1 MGGRSSADAVTRG
14 RRQRGA
20 ARLLAAIAL
29 ATAVAAAAQAPA
41 GGVQADPAAT
51 RLAAQARRATERLA
65 ALQREADALART
77 QQTLLDSLRQLEVTR
92 ALADARAEQ
101 ADAVARAAAGE
112 LAAADA
118 TVARLDAQVAAMVPV
133 VRATVRRLYIS
144 GTTDRSTWQVSGGAR
159 SDTAGRAIRLLG
171 ALAARDRAVID
182 GYASARATLVR
193 ERAGRQAR
201 AAAAAVA
208 ADAAATARAAAAG
221 AAAAQQARVNQIDRQ
236 RDLASRLAGEL
247 RQAAERL
254 DREVATLGTGTA
266 AADVA
271 LPIRPFRQALPW
283 PVTGEVVRRF
293 GPERSSRFGTRV
305 VRQGIEL
312 ETRIGTPVTAVHD
325 GRVVFAGPF
334 AGFGQ
339 LVIVDHGQAAF
350 SLYGFL
356 DMLQVDRGTMVD
368 RGDELGRS
376 GRSPSGREG
385 TYFELRI
392 DGRPVNPLEWL
403 SRR

>member
-1 MGGRSSADAVTRG
+1 MTAAVLTV
-14 RRQRGA
+14 
-20 ARLLAAIAL
+20 LWLAA
-29 ATAVAAAAQAPA
+29 AASGAAQAPA
-41 GGVQADPAAT
+41 GDAQANAAAA
-51 RLAAQARRATERLA
+51 RLAAQAARAAERLA
-65 ALQREADALART
+65 ALQREADLLART
-77 QQTLLDSLRQLEVTR
+77 QVTLLDSLRQLEVTR
-92 ALADARAEQ
+92 TLAEARARQ
-101 ADAVARAAAGE
+101 ADAAARSAAEE

-118 TVARLDAQVAAMVPV
+118 TVARLDAHVAAMEPV
-133 VRATVRRLYIS
+133 VRATVRRLYIT
-144 GTTDRSTWQVSGGAR
+144 GTTDRGTWRVSGDAGP
-159 SDTAGRAIRLLG
+159 DTTGRAIRLLG

-182 GYASARATLVR
+182 GYASARETLIR

-201 AAAAAVA
+201 AAAAESA
-208 ADAAATARAAAAG
+208 ADAAAATRTAAIG
-221 AAAAQQARVNQIDRQ
+221 AAAAQAARVTQVTRQ
-236 RDLASRLAGEL
+236 RDLAARLAREL

-254 DREVATLGTGTA
+254 DSEVARLGAGEA

-271 LPIRPFRQALPW
+271 LPIAPFRQALPW
-283 PVTGEVVRRF
+283 PAPGAVARWF

-305 VRQGIEL
+305 VRHGIEL
-312 ETRIGTPVTAVHD
+312 ATPAGAPVTAVHD

-356 DMLQVDRGTMVD
+356 DTLGVDRGEMVD
-368 RGDELGRS
+368 RGAELGRS
-376 GRSPSGREG
+376 GRSPAGREG

-403 SRR
+403 ARR